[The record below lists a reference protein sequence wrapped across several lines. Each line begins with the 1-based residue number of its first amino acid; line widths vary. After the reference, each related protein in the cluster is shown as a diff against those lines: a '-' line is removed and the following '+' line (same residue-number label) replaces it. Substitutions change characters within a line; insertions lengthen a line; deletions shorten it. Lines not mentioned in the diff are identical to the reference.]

1 MKRKGFTLIELLVV
15 VAIIGILAAVGV
27 VAYNGYT
34 SAAKVSTSKSNH
46 KIVVKEVSLI
56 SLKCS
61 ISEDGGITLKN
72 KINNQSSQWVPCDMP
87 QRYFLGYLQHDMNNK
102 IGLRNPYKL
111 NEETIRVMAS
121 CQSAQTDDV
130 VGNINI
136 VGNFPVKTV
145 TVCTCVKTP
154 CNQSANRLENTIQ
167 VE

>member
-1 MKRKGFTLIELLVV
+1 
-15 VAIIGILAAVGV
+15 
-27 VAYNGYT
+27 
-34 SAAKVSTSKSNH
+34 
-46 KIVVKEVSLI
+46 
-56 SLKCS
+56 
-61 ISEDGGITLKN
+61 
-72 KINNQSSQWVPCDMP
+72 
-87 QRYFLGYLQHDMNNK
+87 MNNK
-102 IGLRNPYKL
+102 IGLRNQYKL

-130 VGNINI
+130 VGNVNI

>member
-1 MKRKGFTLIELLVV
+1 MKQKGFTLIELLVV

-34 SAAKVSTSKSNH
+34 ASAKESVCKDNH
-46 KIVVKEVSLI
+46 
-56 SLKCS
+56 
-61 ISEDGGITLKN
+61 N

-111 NEETIRVMAS
+111 NEETIRVMGS
-121 CQSAQTDDV
+121 CQYAQTTDDV
-130 VGNINI
+130 VGSVDM
-136 VGNFPVKTV
+136 VGDVSAKTV